1 MKQKSKLSQNSLK
14 PIILMSIEYRMKQSF
29 YNLYS
34 TLKIE
39 NLCEKAWQKSTIN
52 RKKKSGRNPWK
63 ESICVRLR
71 MFKTVNYDSKFL
83 VIASSLG
90 HTAIFT

>member
-14 PIILMSIEYRMKQSF
+14 PILLMSIEYRMKQSF

-52 RKKKSGRNPWK
+52 RKKNQGGIPGRNQFVCDYVCSKLW
-63 ESICVRLR
+63 I
-71 MFKTVNYDSKFL
+71 MTVSFW
-83 VIASSLG
+83 S
-90 HTAIFT
+90 

>member
-14 PIILMSIEYRMKQSF
+14 PILLMSIEYRMKQSF

-39 NLCEKAWQKSTIN
+39 NLCEKAWQKSTI
-52 RKKKSGRNPWK
+52 KKIRE
-63 ESICVRLR
+63 ESLEGINLCATTYVQNCELWQ
-71 MFKTVNYDSKFL
+71 
-83 VIASSLG
+83 
-90 HTAIFT
+90 